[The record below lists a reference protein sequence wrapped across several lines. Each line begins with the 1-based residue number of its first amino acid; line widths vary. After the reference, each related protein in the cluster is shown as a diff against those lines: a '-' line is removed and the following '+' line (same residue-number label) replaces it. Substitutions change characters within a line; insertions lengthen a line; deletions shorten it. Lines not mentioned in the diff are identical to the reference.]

1 MEPVIV
7 IPGSNKSFTANNS
20 MEEPKITAN
29 YSGIYTNCTPLNELD
44 LADVFTRMDIGSTE
58 FWGGVSEVWKS
69 FFITYY
75 IIFYA
80 ALLVLLFSCVYL
92 LCRALKQAFSLRTLV
107 YLLTTYICWSAFSAV
122 CGILIINSVANGSDE
137 VSANVTRTLETITSS
152 GFVSIVIIS
161 FFSHPDSKLQFSL
174 RYAFMCTVFIYVKA
188 IILILLSLSEPVESF
203 ATFILLIIFRSLIFI
218 ASILTVMV
226 GVLYRHSFK
235 NHRSLLVIAFSYF
248 LLLYAY
254 FLYTL
259 TTVVNNNS
267 CVEDIELHRVAWL
280 VLNSLLRICEVSFS
294 VVYFIKAAIFVKQM
308 LANNRSKKAS
318 SSIYTTQETI
328 ENSAYDAFQFGNYV
342 NKNNFHSGTSAKH
355 QVTEEDFEFEIEEL
369 PSTPNLEKRYIN
381 ARGAESV
388 PHLMS
393 SSSTLT
399 SRLHD
404 TSHDAAYTSDGTET
418 LSDILD
424 GKANYMC

>member
-1 MEPVIV
+1 MSV
-7 IPGSNKSFTANNS
+7 
-20 MEEPKITAN
+20 
-29 YSGIYTNCTPLNELD
+29 
-44 LADVFTRMDIGSTE
+44 
-58 FWGGVSEVWKS
+58 VWKS

-80 ALLVLLFSCVYL
+80 ALLVLFFSCIYL
-92 LCRALKQAFSLRTLV
+92 LCRALKKAFSLRTLV

-122 CGILIINSVANGSDE
+122 CGILIINSVANGSDK

-188 IILILLSLSEPVESF
+188 IILLLLSLSEPVESF

-235 NHRSLLVIAFSYF
+235 NHISLLIIAFSYF

-294 VVYFIKAAIFVKQM
+294 LIYFTKAAIFVKQM
-308 LANNRSKKAS
+308 LTDNRSKKAS
-318 SSIYTTQETI
+318 SFIYTTQETI
-328 ENSAYDAFQFGNYV
+328 ENSAYTAFQLGAL
-342 NKNNFHSGTSAKH
+342 AKH
-355 QVTEEDFEFEIEEL
+355 RVTPEFDIQEL
-369 PSTPNLEKRYIN
+369 PSTPNLDKRCSN
-381 ARGAESV
+381 SRGAESM

-399 SRLHD
+399 SRFHD
-404 TSHDAAYTSDGTET
+404 ASHDAAYTSDGTET

-424 GKANYMC
+424 GKAMYLILHN

>member
-20 MEEPKITAN
+20 MEDSKITAN

-107 YLLTTYICWSAFSAV
+107 YLLTTYICWLAFSAV

-161 FFSHPDSKLQFSL
+161 FFSHPVSKLQFSL

-218 ASILTVMV
+218 ASILT
-226 GVLYRHSFK
+226 
-235 NHRSLLVIAFSYF
+235 
-248 LLLYAY
+248 
-254 FLYTL
+254 
-259 TTVVNNNS
+259 
-267 CVEDIELHRVAWL
+267 
-280 VLNSLLRICEVSFS
+280 
-294 VVYFIKAAIFVKQM
+294 
-308 LANNRSKKAS
+308 
-318 SSIYTTQETI
+318 
-328 ENSAYDAFQFGNYV
+328 
-342 NKNNFHSGTSAKH
+342 
-355 QVTEEDFEFEIEEL
+355 
-369 PSTPNLEKRYIN
+369 
-381 ARGAESV
+381 
-388 PHLMS
+388 
-393 SSSTLT
+393 
-399 SRLHD
+399 
-404 TSHDAAYTSDGTET
+404 
-418 LSDILD
+418 
-424 GKANYMC
+424 